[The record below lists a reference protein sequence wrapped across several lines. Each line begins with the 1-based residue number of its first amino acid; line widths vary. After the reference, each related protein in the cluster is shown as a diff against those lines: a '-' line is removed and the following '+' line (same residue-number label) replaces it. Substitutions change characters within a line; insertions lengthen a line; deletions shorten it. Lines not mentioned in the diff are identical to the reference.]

1 MESKG
6 VIKDNIC
13 YMCGFG
19 CPIKIHI
26 RNGKATRI
34 DIADPRA
41 DICPRWRAQLD
52 FVYHPDRLKY
62 PLKRVGERGKSSFE
76 RISWGEALDTIAE
89 NLRMTAGKYGP
100 ESVVFYTSETKEF
113 IQYYHRLAH
122 AFGSPNFCTGTSNCF
137 TATWLAAILNF
148 GKD

>member
-1 MESKG
+1 MVPKDKSVMESKG

-34 DIADPRA
+34 DIAEPRV
-41 DICPRWRAQLD
+41 DICPRWRAQLN

-62 PLKRVGERGKSSFE
+62 PLKRVGERGKSSFG
-76 RISWGEALDTIAE
+76 RISWEEAPTHLFSIGISRGRLILERAQLLGLMTNGLKGEGLT
-89 NLRMTAGKYGP
+89 
-100 ESVVFYTSETKEF
+100 
-113 IQYYHRLAH
+113 
-122 AFGSPNFCTGTSNCF
+122 
-137 TATWLAAILNF
+137 
-148 GKD
+148 